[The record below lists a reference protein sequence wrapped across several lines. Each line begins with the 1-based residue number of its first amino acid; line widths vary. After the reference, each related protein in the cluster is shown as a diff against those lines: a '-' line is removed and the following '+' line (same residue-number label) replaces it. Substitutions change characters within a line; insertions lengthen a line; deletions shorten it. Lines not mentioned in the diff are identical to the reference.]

1 MGFSLEDK
9 YLIKSARK
17 LKKYGVKILLKM
29 FPNKDWKRYALKMLI
44 DMTDTADRRP
54 DSG

>member
-1 MGFSLEDK
+1 LQLWVFGLKDK

-17 LKKYGVKILLKM
+17 YGVKGLLKM
-29 FPNKDWKRYALKMLI
+29 FSNKDWKRGVLKVLI
-44 DMTDTADRRP
+44 DMTGTVDRRP